1 MFLNNKFINLYFF
14 LLLFSLIIG
23 AAAFNFASI
32 IFILRI
38 CFELIRNKDFKY
50 FKQKWFLSLLLLY
63 IVFLISSVSSEY
75 TEKIILKNLSLI
87 RYPILILSIQYF
99 IKIYKKNNLFLF
111 LIFFITLFVAF
122 DSLVQYYFGFNLL
135 GNTIDL
141 TDINR
146 KRLTGVF
153 GDEQIVGSF
162 IVKLLCPAIL
172 GSFLVFKK
180 NYLTSFVFFIFMIFI
195 ILVSQER
202 MPFITSLLIFFIIG
216 LVVLY
221 QRKFRLFI
229 TYSALTLIILT
240 TTLIGDTSLKK
251 RYLSLFSTGSG
262 IVKPTFDDSG
272 NKKIITKISDLLNVE
287 ISFKDSMW
295 GAHFLTTIEILKNN
309 PIIGSGTRSFRYE
322 CQKKEYEKIDSYA
335 SKYRCSTHPHNIYL
349 EIFSENGF
357 IGGFYFVIILLFF
370 YYNQIKICIRTKNIN
385 HTFAVL
391 GLFANLWPIASMGS
405 VYASMNIIIY
415 SILFGY
421 VFSISEEI

>member
-99 IKIYKKNNLFLF
+99 IKIYKKNNLFL
-111 LIFFITLFVAF
+111 LSIFFITLFVAF

-229 TYSALTLIILT
+229 TPIFFRIVIFRSSF
-240 TTLIGDTSLKK
+240 SLVNTI
-251 RYLSLFSTGSG
+251 SL
-262 IVKPTFDDSG
+262 
-272 NKKIITKISDLLNVE
+272 
-287 ISFKDSMW
+287 
-295 GAHFLTTIEILKNN
+295 
-309 PIIGSGTRSFRYE
+309 
-322 CQKKEYEKIDSYA
+322 
-335 SKYRCSTHPHNIYL
+335 
-349 EIFSENGF
+349 
-357 IGGFYFVIILLFF
+357 
-370 YYNQIKICIRTKNIN
+370 
-385 HTFAVL
+385 
-391 GLFANLWPIASMGS
+391 
-405 VYASMNIIIY
+405 
-415 SILFGY
+415 
-421 VFSISEEI
+421 